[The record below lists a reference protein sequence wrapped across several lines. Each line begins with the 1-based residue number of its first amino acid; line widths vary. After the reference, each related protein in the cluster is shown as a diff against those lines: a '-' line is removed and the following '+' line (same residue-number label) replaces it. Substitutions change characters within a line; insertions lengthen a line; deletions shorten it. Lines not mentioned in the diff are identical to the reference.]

1 MSSIDILNIFCEIA
15 LRWMPKARTYNLVNI
30 DSGNALVSS
39 DSKQL
44 PEPMLTAIYVA
55 IWRH

>member
-1 MSSIDILNIFCEIA
+1 
-15 LRWMPKARTYNLVNI
+15 MPKARTYNLVNK